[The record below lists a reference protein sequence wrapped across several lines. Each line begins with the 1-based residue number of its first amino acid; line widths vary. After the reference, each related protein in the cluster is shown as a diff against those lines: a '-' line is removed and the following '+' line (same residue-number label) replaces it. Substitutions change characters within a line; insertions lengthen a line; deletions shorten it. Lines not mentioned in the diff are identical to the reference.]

1 MNHVLLDGVLP
12 DQIVLYVVEVFHWEE
27 EEQHQLQIEEYQD
40 MLLLIDKLLIML
52 ESKEQEQIQIV
63 VEEDVLYHAE
73 DIEINNLCLTY

>member
-1 MNHVLLDGVLP
+1 MLP

>member
-1 MNHVLLDGVLP
+1 
-12 DQIVLYVVEVFHWEE
+12 VFHWEE